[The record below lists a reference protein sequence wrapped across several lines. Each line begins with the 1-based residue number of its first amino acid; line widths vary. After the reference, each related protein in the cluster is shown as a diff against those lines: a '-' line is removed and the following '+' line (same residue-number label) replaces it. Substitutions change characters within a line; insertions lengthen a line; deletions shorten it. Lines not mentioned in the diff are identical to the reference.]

1 MVAGHHE
8 PRTIHSRFEECAR
21 RTPDSVA
28 LEYEGWSISYRELNR
43 QANKLAHHL
52 RETSGVRPDDR
63 VAILVRHPPSFV
75 TAAIAVLKAGGAYV
89 PLNPDNPPGVI
100 QQVLDNA
107 SPTAVLLESSTAA
120 SSAFFAGD
128 MFVMDV
134 MSAALDTPDTDPDP
148 VALPGH
154 LAYVIYT
161 SGTTGTPKGVAV
173 EHRAICNTVA
183 WHNSYYRFGPEDVS
197 LAIPPPS
204 FDSSVEDIFCTLTA
218 GARLLLPRCDR
229 MTDRHYLYDL
239 IRHRAVTRFIITP
252 ALYRRLL
259 KDLDADVA
267 PSLRTVTI
275 AGEWFTS
282 DLVEEHYRRLPQV
295 RLHNEY
301 GPSENA
307 VCSTVH
313 LLDAADSR
321 VLIGK
326 PISNTYAFVIRED
339 GEPAGPEETGEL
351 YLAGAG
357 LARCYLGDPELTD
370 EMFSAQPSFAPGH
383 ERVYRTGD
391 LVRVCQDGNLEF
403 VGRRDRQV
411 KIRGRRVELNHVAE
425 VLAKNE
431 AVDDVF
437 VLHHAAPSAPPRLIA
452 FVTGAGDA
460 DVERLGVLARDA
472 LPAYMAPSAVVPVAA
487 IPITGNGKVDEAALL
502 AMYREAADGRASA
515 SEPPSPVEFALLA
528 IWQKLLASIC
538 ISPDDDFFALGGDSL
553 SVMDLV
559 ASVEE
564 ELGVRMESADAYTS
578 RTIRSQAQ
586 LIEQQQSRSVWTS

>member
-1 MVAGHHE
+1 MAAGHHE
-8 PRTIHSRFEECAR
+8 PKTIHSRFEEWAR
-21 RTPDSVA
+21 RTPDGIA
-28 LEYEGWSISYRELNR
+28 LEYGGRSIGYGELNR

-63 VAILVRHPPSFV
+63 VAILLRHPPSV
-75 TAAIAVLKAGGAYV
+75 VAAMIAVLKAGGAYV
-89 PLNPDNPPGVI
+89 PLDPDNPPGVI
-100 QQVLDNA
+100 QRILDDA
-107 SPTAVLLESSTAA
+107 SPTAVLLESSTAG

-148 VALPGH
+148 VATPAH

-173 EHRAICNTVA
+173 EHRSIDNTVA
-183 WHNSYYRFGPEDVS
+183 WRNSYYGFGPDDVA
-197 LAIPPPS
+197 LAVPRPS
-204 FDSSVEDIFCTLTA
+204 FDSSVEDILCTLTA
-218 GARLLLPRCDR
+218 GARLLLPDWDR
-229 MTDRHYLYDL
+229 MTDRRYLGDL
-239 IRHRAVTRFIITP
+239 IRHRAVTRFLITP

-259 KDLDADVA
+259 KGLDTGVA
-267 PSLRTVTI
+267 PSLRTVTV

-282 DLVEEHYRRLPQV
+282 DLLEEHYRRLPHV
-295 RLHNEY
+295 ALHNEY

-307 VCSTVH
+307 VCSTVK
-313 LLDAADSR
+313 LLDPADSR

-326 PISNTYAFVIRED
+326 PISNTHAFVIRED

-357 LARCYLGDPELTD
+357 LARCYLGNPELTD
-370 EMFSAQPSFAPGH
+370 EVFSPQPSFAPGH

-391 LVRVCQDGNLEF
+391 LVRVCEGGDLEF

-425 VLAKNE
+425 VLAKGE
-431 AVDDVF
+431 AVDDLF
-437 VLHHAAPSAPPRLIA
+437 LLYHAAPPAPPRLIA

-460 DVERLGVLARDA
+460 DVERLCALARDA
-472 LPAYMAPSAVVPVAA
+472 LPAYMVPSVVVPVPV

-502 AMYREAADGRASA
+502 AMYREVADGRGPAM
-515 SEPPSPVEFALLA
+515 EPLSPVEFALSA
-528 IWQKLLASIC
+528 IWQKLLTTID
-538 ISPDDDFFALGGDSL
+538 ISPDDDFFGLGGDSL

-586 LIEQQQSRSVWTS
+586 LIEQQQSKSVETS

>member
-1 MVAGHHE
+1 MAAGQHE
-8 PRTIHSRFEECAR
+8 PRTIHSRFEEYAR
-21 RTPDSVA
+21 RTPDGVA
-28 LEYEGWSISYRELNR
+28 LEYEGRSISYGELNR
-43 QANKLAHHL
+43 QANKLAYHL

-63 VAILVRHPPSFV
+63 VAILVRHPPSV
-75 TAAIAVLKAGGAYV
+75 VAAAIAVLKAGGAYV

-100 QQVLDNA
+100 QQILDNA

-148 VALPGH
+148 VALPAH

-161 SGTTGTPKGVAV
+161 SGTTGIPKGVAV
-173 EHRAICNTVA
+173 EHRAIDNTVA
-183 WHNSYYRFGPEDVS
+183 WRNSYYGFGSDDIS
-197 LAIPPPS
+197 LAIPRPS

-218 GARLLLPRCDR
+218 GARLLLPRCGR
-229 MTDRHYLYDL
+229 LTDRHYLTDL
-239 IRHRAVTRFIITP
+239 IQHRAVTRFLITP

-259 KDLDADVA
+259 KGLDTDVA
-267 PSLRTVTI
+267 PSLRTVTV

-295 RLHNEY
+295 TLHNEY

-313 LLDAADSR
+313 LLDVADSR

-326 PISNTYAFVIRED
+326 PISNTHAFVIRED

-370 EMFSAQPSFAPGH
+370 EKFSAQPSFAPGH
-383 ERVYRTGD
+383 ERVYRSGD
-391 LVRVCQDGNLEF
+391 LVRVCEDGNLEF

-437 VLHHAAPSAPPRLIA
+437 LLHHAAPPAPPRLIA
-452 FVTGAGDA
+452 FVTGPGDA
-460 DVERLGVLARDA
+460 DVDQLCVLARDA
-472 LPAYMAPSAVVPVAA
+472 LPAYMVPSAVVPVAA
-487 IPITGNGKVDEAALL
+487 IPITSNGKVDEAALL
-502 AMYREAADGRASA
+502 AMYREAADRASA
-515 SEPPSPVEFALLA
+515 PEPLSPLELALLA
-528 IWQKLLASIC
+528 IWQKLLASID
-538 ISPDDDFFALGGDSL
+538 IGPDDDFFGLGGDSL
-553 SVMDLV
+553 SAMDLV
-559 ASVEE
+559 ASVEK
-564 ELGVRMESADAYTS
+564 ELGVRMESADTYSS

-586 LIEQQQSRSVWTS
+586 LIEQWQSRSVGTS